1 MGNLNAIVYQEADG
15 RFTAEIPACPG
26 CATWGYTREEA
37 VSKLHEAAALYFDED
52 EAANVPNAELVAL

>member
-1 MGNLNAIVYQEADG
+1 MGSLKAIVYQEADG

-37 VSKLHEAAALYFDED
+37 IANLHEAAALYFDED
-52 EAANVPNAELVAL
+52 EVANVPNSELVAL